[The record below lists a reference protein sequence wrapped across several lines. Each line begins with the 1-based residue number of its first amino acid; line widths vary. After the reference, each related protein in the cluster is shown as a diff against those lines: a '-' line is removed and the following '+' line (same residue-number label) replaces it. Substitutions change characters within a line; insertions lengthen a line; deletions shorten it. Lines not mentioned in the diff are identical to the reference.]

1 MKKEHQEEEEEKEKK
16 EEEEKRE
23 KPARQKKK
31 PKRGEREKEGD
42 ENQIDRKTMAFTSAK
57 VASVSKSVARTA
69 RRSVSC
75 QAQQAN
81 REQKIVQRRQ
91 LFSLLAGT
99 LGVAALGG
107 KAEALPTVSLF
118 LSFFFFFVC
127 VCVCVR
133 ERERE
138 RENRCLRM
146 PPPTV

>member
-1 MKKEHQEEEEEKEKK
+1 
-16 EEEEKRE
+16 
-23 KPARQKKK
+23 
-31 PKRGEREKEGD
+31 
-42 ENQIDRKTMAFTSAK
+42 MAFTSAK

-118 LSFFFFFVC
+118 LSFFFFCVC
-127 VCVCVR
+127 VCVCERERERERVR

-138 RENRCLRM
+138 KIDAYECR
-146 PPPTV
+146 PPLFNNPVNV